1 MQCLLTGDSDESDLG
16 NLPLCRLK
24 NPALRGHPFHKE
36 NEHVR

>member
-1 MQCLLTGDSDESDLG
+1 MPCLLTDDSDESDLG
-16 NLPLCRLK
+16 DLPLQRL